1 MYSPPRFPAP
11 ETLDFSMR
19 RTPGSNSLTFPNLGA
34 ESFRIAVVVAAAV
47 VGSAVD
53 ADGHTPELAGR
64 S

>member
-1 MYSPPRFPAP
+1 
-11 ETLDFSMR
+11 MR